1 MFFINIKLVKIIMK
15 FKKEILLSVFSIFT
29 FILFF
34 EIGLRITGFDYHHT
48 YIGFNISDNDKI
60 FDLSGGYYATRK
72 QQEDIFT
79 YQKFLVNKPKNEF
92 RIFILGGSSV
102 RNLHFFSDLNYLK
115 DKLEKSIGNKQ
126 VRIITIG
133 ADGYGTNR
141 LLLHLPEVLG
151 YEPDLIIV
159 YSGHN
164 EFWETFIMKNFTDTP
179 LSRLNNKLIE
189 VSKLY
194 QLESVAINKII
205 KFTLDQREKKQ
216 HPLFSSY
223 PKIDLD
229 LEFNKTNV
237 YRNYEN
243 NIIKMIKLAKEKN
256 VDVII
261 STVAYNR
268 MIPPFK
274 PADSY
279 YNFCDSLFKQ
289 KKFDEALVCFDQ
301 ALDSDLQPHRASKTS
316 NEIIKNISKTYKI
329 PLADVDQ
336 KIVKSSKYNIP
347 GLDLFYDT
355 THLNYDGNKI
365 LLDVFYG
372 AITDNG
378 LLSQ

>member
-1 MFFINIKLVKIIMK
+1 MK

-205 KFTLDQREKKQ
+205 K
-216 HPLFSSY
+216 
-223 PKIDLD
+223 
-229 LEFNKTNV
+229 
-237 YRNYEN
+237 
-243 NIIKMIKLAKEKN
+243 
-256 VDVII
+256 
-261 STVAYNR
+261 
-268 MIPPFK
+268 
-274 PADSY
+274 
-279 YNFCDSLFKQ
+279 
-289 KKFDEALVCFDQ
+289 
-301 ALDSDLQPHRASKTS
+301 
-316 NEIIKNISKTYKI
+316 
-329 PLADVDQ
+329 
-336 KIVKSSKYNIP
+336 
-347 GLDLFYDT
+347 
-355 THLNYDGNKI
+355 
-365 LLDVFYG
+365 
-372 AITDNG
+372 
-378 LLSQ
+378 